1 MLYSPGSV
9 PREYIIYTDESI
21 KSGALYGNFY
31 GGALLRSGDIDAVN
45 RKLREVA
52 ISSGLTGEIKWQ
64 KVTAQYLSKY
74 LTLMDAF
81 FDFVRDNRIKVRV
94 MFTQTRRVA
103 TGLEA
108 YHREHS
114 YHILYYHF
122 LKHAFGLRY
131 ANPGGAPIRLRIYV
145 DQLPDTIDKNALFKA
160 FVAGLERSKEF
171 RESNILVP
179 PDQIAEVDSR
189 KHIVLQCLDV
199 LLGAMQFR
207 LNKSH
212 LKKAECSSRRGSRT
226 IAKEKLYERMSERI
240 RELYAHFNIGITTGT
255 PGGLGDRFKQ
265 PYRHW
270 LFVPTSSR
278 IDDARVSPKRK

>member
-1 MLYSPGSV
+1 M

-45 RKLREVA
+45 NHLREIA
-52 ISSGLTGEIKWQ
+52 TAAGLTGEIKWQ
-64 KVTAQYLSKY
+64 KVTAQYLPKY
-74 LTLMDAF
+74 LTLIDAF
-81 FDFVRDNRIKVRV
+81 FDLVRDSRVKVRV
-94 MFTQTRRVA
+94 MFTQTRHVA

-108 YHREHS
+108 YHREHA
-114 YHILYYHF
+114 YHILYYQF

-145 DQLPDTIDKNALFKA
+145 DQLPDTMDKNALFKA
-160 FVAGLERSKEF
+160 FVAGLEHSKDF
-171 RESNILVP
+171 KESNILVP
-179 PDQIAEVDSR
+179 TDQVAEVDSR
-189 KHIVLQCLDV
+189 RHIVLQCLDV

-207 LNKSH
+207 LNKKH
-212 LKKAECSSRRGSRT
+212 LEKAEGGSKRGSRT
-226 IAKEKLYERMSERI
+226 VAKEKLYDRINERI
-240 RELYAHFNIGITTGT
+240 RELYPNFNIGITTGT
-255 PGGLGDRFKQ
+255 PGGVGDRFKQ

-278 IDDARVSPKRK
+278 ISNPDGAPKRK